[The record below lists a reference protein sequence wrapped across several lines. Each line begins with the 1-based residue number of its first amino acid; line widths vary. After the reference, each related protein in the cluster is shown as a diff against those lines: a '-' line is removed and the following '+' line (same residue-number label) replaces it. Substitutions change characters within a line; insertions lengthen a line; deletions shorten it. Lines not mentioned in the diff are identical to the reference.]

1 MVLSEMNSCTSL
13 PRMELQSNLYQE
25 VTFQILKIHLTY
37 LLFI

>member
-13 PRMELQSNLYQE
+13 PRMELQSNLYQ